1 MKSNDG
7 RKFHFY
13 KKYSKN
19 CPWSSSIIIKWNDED
34 DEKLPVVVAFHFVVK
49 HFALPSSAGRIRRD
63 IKEMSFKEMA

>member
-13 KKYSKN
+13 KKILKN
-19 CPWSSSIIIKWNDED
+19 CLWSSSIIKWNDKD